1 MSWPLVVFFL
11 TSTWWLRSS
20 AHVTDSLDE
29 CWGATSFLQKSVGP
43 IGPPIALDATEHGS
57 QGSQCMAEDLEKVL
71 KGWKESK
78 GQNLNKFL
86 GFPMILL
93 LCGSLLVLLAG
104 HRLVNIVVLT
114 SVILATFFLTFEFL
128 RQVLHHSGSAPIWVG
143 IFVSILAAAAS
154 LCFLEVAIIVPGA
167 LFGAILSYQIQAI
180 LLTASPEL
188 ESNVF
193 VEKYYFVI
201 AILAAI
207 IFGYLAHK
215 LKDDVFILLTAVL
228 GAYGFEIA
236 LRGILLDYFDCKMS
250 TLASL
255 ISMVSAFIVGLVV
268 QHRNVK

>member
-1 MSWPLVVFFL
+1 MSWPLVLFFL
-11 TSTWWLRSS
+11 LRSCL
-20 AHVTDSLDE
+20 AEHVTDDE
-29 CWGATSFLQKSVGP
+29 CLGATSFLQKSVEP
-43 IGPPIALDATEHGS
+43 IVPIALDATA
-57 QGSQCMAEDLEKVL
+57 GSQCMAEDLEKVL
-71 KGWKESK
+71 KGLKESK
-78 GQNLNKFL
+78 GQNLNKYL

-114 SVILATFFLTFEFL
+114 SVILATFILTFEFL
-128 RQVLHHSGSAPIWVG
+128 RQVLHHSCSAPVWVG
-143 IFVSILAAAAS
+143 IIVSLIAAGAA

-180 LLTASPEL
+180 LPTASPQL

-193 VEKYYFVI
+193 MEKYYFII

-236 LRGILLDYFDCKMS
+236 LRGILLDYFECKMS

-268 QHRNVK
+268 QHRNAK

>member
-1 MSWPLVVFFL
+1 MSWPLVLFFL
-11 TSTWWLRSS
+11 LRSCL
-20 AHVTDSLDE
+20 AEHVTDDE
-29 CWGATSFLQKSVGP
+29 CLGATSFLQKSVEP
-43 IGPPIALDATEHGS
+43 IVPIALDATA
-57 QGSQCMAEDLEKVL
+57 GSQCMAEDLEKVL
-71 KGWKESK
+71 KGLKESK
-78 GQNLNKFL
+78 GQNLNKYL

-128 RQVLHHSGSAPIWVG
+128 WQVLHHSCSAPVWVG
-143 IFVSILAAAAS
+143 II
-154 LCFLEVAIIVPGA
+154 VAIIVPGA

-180 LLTASPEL
+180 LLTASPQL

-193 VEKYYFVI
+193 MEKYYFII

-236 LRGILLDYFDCKMS
+236 LRGILLDYFECKMS

-268 QHRNVK
+268 QHRNAK